1 MLPRFPFLLRTGKKF
16 LEIAGAGCASAVVAF
31 LLGNS
36 HEQSVP
42 LASSAGAP
50 AVVRLAPAD
59 EEMIRAVRQ
68 ENATLVAHLR
78 TGSPRASA
86 PATTASG
93 IVAPA
98 TTPSA
103 ATGGTA
109 AAKTVKPAPAQA
121 RKEAKVPRPAAEAKA
136 ADTKVADTKP
146 RPVEAA
152 AVTAAPAPAAQP
164 ARPASTAATETPEPP
179 LTPASAVQA
188 ESGQTL
194 GIKPLSSWFAD
205 IPRPPVGIGESVT
218 RYSM

>member
-1 MLPRFPFLLRTGKKF
+1 MLQRFPFLLRTGKKF

-36 HEQSVP
+36 HEQSVSV
-42 LASSAGAP
+42 ASSAGGP

-59 EEMIRAVRQ
+59 EEMFRAVRQ

-78 TGSPRASA
+78 TGSPRPSA
-86 PATTASG
+86 PAPAASG
-93 IVAPA
+93 TAV
-98 TTPSA
+98 TGPSP
-103 ATGGTA
+103 TIGGTA
-109 AAKTVKPAPAQA
+109 TAPAKTVKPAPAQV
-121 RKEAKVPRPAAEAKA
+121 RKEAKVPRPATEAKTIESKGRPA
-136 ADTKVADTKP
+136 EPVAT
-146 RPVEAA
+146 
-152 AVTAAPAPAAQP
+152 TAAPAPAAQP
-164 ARPASTAATETPEPP
+164 ARPASTGVTEAPEPP
-179 LTPASAVQA
+179 LTPASAVQV